1 MVTGSTGQLGS
12 RTVSRLEELGA
23 SVIPLVLEGYADR
36 PKREEWTTRT
46 RPCIA
51 RDGAD
56 LDGLPD
62 PDHIINYHW
71 RMESG
76 LSSTADLL
84 FQVDYNLHRP
94 AFLWDW
100 LAGREF
106 RSFVNIS
113 SIKVF
118 SSLNANPINAETEP
132 MPMTPY
138 GIAKL
143 AAEKFFD
150 ARFAGK
156 SGVVAHLR
164 ICSVTSA
171 SEHPTKMMS
180 QLCASAFEN
189 TRIRL
194 NAVHH
199 THLVYIDDMV
209 DMVIHSSLAADRN
222 RYIVTSERMGI
233 GNIARRFEEISGKRL
248 NVEYID
254 LAPNV
259 TDPVF
264 ESDLH
269 RLQADW
275 TRHTSLDAMIE
286 KVIGQRYGHASAG
299 SAPESN
305 RGWTPQSQEDS
316 S

>member
-1 MVTGSTGQLGS
+1 VLSGKTFMVTGSTGQLGS

-36 PKREEWTTRT
+36 PKREAWTART
-46 RPCIA
+46 MPYIA
-51 RDGAD
+51 RDGTD

-62 PDHIINYHW
+62 PDHVINYHL

-76 LSSTADLL
+76 LPSTADLL
-84 FQVDYNLHRP
+84 FQIDYNLHRP
-94 AFLWDW
+94 SFLWDW
-100 LAGREF
+100 LAGREL

-118 SSLNANPINAETEP
+118 SSLNPNPISAETEP
-132 MPMTPY
+132 MPSSPY

-150 ARFAGK
+150 SRFTGKAGA
-156 SGVVAHLR
+156 VAHLR

-171 SEHPTKMMS
+171 SEHPSKMMS
-180 QLCASAFEN
+180 RLCASAFEN

-209 DMVIHSSLAADRN
+209 DMIINSSLTADRS
-222 RYIVTSERMGI
+222 RYIVTPERMGI
-233 GNIARRFEEISGKRL
+233 GSIARRFEEISGKRL

-254 LAPNV
+254 LAPNM

-264 ESDLH
+264 ISDMH

-275 TRHTSLDAMIE
+275 TRRTSLDAMIE
-286 KVIGQRYGHASAG
+286 KVIGQRYGNGDAFAEPRSH
-299 SAPESN
+299 
-305 RGWTPQSQEDS
+305 QDS